1 MSNAKRF
8 SVPIVLWVVALALLV
23 VGLLASTV
31 WKPQQEVIA
40 ERGSSQPFT
49 MTRVGVLPLYADSVE
64 VRATG
69 EPDQIVWLVVGQP
82 EDVKGW
88 LDEEPYDEIVGLS
101 DLETLKAITHVPE
114 EFLVE
119 DAQSGAEEEVAEE
132 ETDEAAEGDDPVEN
146 PLDSDMWTAMKYGR
160 GSVSMV
166 LSGDDLN
173 MSVIA
178 ATDGVG
184 PSPTLSLKWDTPQD
198 NHLQLIAFSAAG
210 AFALL
215 GVILALLLAASRSRK
230 GAKVTIVERDEDS
243 VETAAMETLPAALAK
258 HSTQTPLAGVAVEET
273 SVEGVEQP
281 EPEAPE
287 APREEAEPEAPGEVA
302 QPVEAKRPAEL
313 VMADEPV
320 EETQPEVDE
329 EEALR
334 KQQEAR
340 ERLQEEARRRAVT
353 ETVTT
358 ESGMMNLSALQTGGA
373 FPTRRALRE
382 ARDRGVDTLIIGD
395 EQYRVQQQ
403 GGATPAKTEDTWVD
417 AVGGNEKK

>member
-40 ERGSSQPFT
+40 ERSSSQPFT

-69 EPDQIVWLVVGQP
+69 APDQIVWLVVGQP
-82 EDVKGW
+82 EDVKAW
-88 LDEEPYDEIVGLS
+88 LDEDPYDEIVGLS
-101 DLETLKAITHVPE
+101 DLETLKAVTHVPE

-119 DAQSGAEEEVAEE
+119 DAQSGEEEEATKEE
-132 ETDEAAEGDDPVEN
+132 SEEDTADDVVEN

-166 LSGDDLN
+166 LTGDDLN

-243 VETAAMETLPAALAK
+243 VETAAIETLPAELV
-258 HSTQTPLAGVAVEET
+258 TQPSVTPPEDETVEEIAVETPE
-273 SVEGVEQP
+273 
-281 EPEAPE
+281 EPEELEGKAQHD
-287 APREEAEPEAPGEVA
+287 EPSEVA
-302 QPVEAKRPAEL
+302 QPEDEAQAEEEDEESEPADG
-313 VMADEPV
+313 AA
-320 EETQPEVDE
+320 E

-334 KQQEAR
+334 KQEETR
-340 ERLQEEARRRAVT
+340 EKLREEARRRAVT

-395 EQYRVQQQ
+395 EQYRVQRRSSD
-403 GGATPAKTEDTWVD
+403 AEPVKSEDTWAD
-417 AVGGNEKK
+417 AVGGDEEK